1 MELFRILSG
10 PVVGA
15 VIGYIT
21 NDIAI
26 RMLFRPHRAVYVFGH
41 RLPFTPGIVPRRKDQ
56 LAEILGNAI
65 VEKFFNADDLEII
78 FTSGIADP
86 VADALVKLLRSDV
99 TPKQIIEDNDN
110 VAWEPVEKLEEELC
124 VRIQAAVCLS
134 GLPKTIAHEGL
145 SLAAHLLGD
154 GAASQ
159 ALISGLGTNIAPALA
174 HEIEEFVIEHGHEYI
189 LPLIRAEARRL
200 GGAPMS
206 ELTAQLA
213 GDDDDALHDALTRLY
228 LRFMSHHVRP
238 IVESIDVGG
247 MITEKIVLMSS
258 EEVEDLVLT
267 VVRRE
272 LRLVVLFGA
281 FVGAIIGAV
290 NIFL

>member
-1 MELFRILSG
+1 MELLSLLSG
-10 PVVGA
+10 PLVGA

-26 RMLFRPHRAVYVFGH
+26 RMLFRPHKAVYVFGH

-56 LAEILGNAI
+56 LAKILGDAI

-78 FTSGIADP
+78 FTDGIADA
-86 VADALVKLLRSDV
+86 VADQLLELLESETTLEGLRQELL
-99 TPKQIIEDNDN
+99 PQAE
-110 VAWEPVEKLEEELC
+110 EKLEAELC
-124 VRIQAAVCLS
+124 VRIQAAVCTSQLPEVFAREGVRMAANRLGNGPAGQAVAS
-134 GLPKTIAHEGL
+134 GLA
-145 SLAAHLLGD
+145 
-154 GAASQ
+154 GAA
-159 ALISGLGTNIAPALA
+159 GPLA
-174 HEIEEFVIEHGHEYI
+174 HEIREFIIQHGHEYV
-189 LPLIRAEARRL
+189 LPLL
-200 GGAPMS
+200 KS
-206 ELTAQLA
+206 ELERLCAAPLSQLT
-213 GDDDDALHDALTRLY
+213 GELTGEDREKLRETIRGLY
-228 LRFMSHHVRP
+228 LRFMRRHVRP

-290 NIFL
+290 NILI

>member
-26 RMLFRPHRAVYVFGH
+26 RMLFRPHRAVYVLGR

-78 FTSGIADP
+78 FTTGIADP
-86 VADALVKLLRSDV
+86 VADALVKLLRSEA
-99 TPKQIIEDNDN
+99 TPAQIIEDNG
-110 VAWEPVEKLEEELC
+110 AREPVERLEEELC
-124 VRIQAAVCLS
+124 VRIQAAACLG
-134 GLPKTIAHEGL
+134 GLPETIAREGL
-145 SLAAHLLGD
+145 SMASRLLGD
-154 GAASQ
+154 GAAAQ
-159 ALISGLGTNIAPALA
+159 ALSGGLGASIEPALA
-174 HEIEEFVIEHGHEYI
+174 LEIEDFVIEHGRGYI

-200 GGAPMS
+200 GDAPLS

-213 GDDDDALHDALTRLY
+213 GDDDAALHETLRRLY
-228 LRFMSHHVRP
+228 LRFMSRHVRP

-281 FVGAIIGAV
+281 FVGAVIGAV

>member
-10 PVVGA
+10 PVIGA
-15 VIGYIT
+15 AIGYIT

-26 RMLFRPHRAVYVFGH
+26 RMLFRPHKALYVLGR
-41 RLPFTPGIVPRRKDQ
+41 RLPFTPGIVPRRKNQ
-56 LAEILGNAI
+56 LAEILGSAI

-78 FTSGIADP
+78 FTTGIAGP
-86 VADALVKLLRSDV
+86 VADALVKLLRSEV
-99 TPKQIIEDNDN
+99 TPAQIIQDNG
-110 VAWEPVEKLEEELC
+110 AQESFEKLEEELC
-124 VRIQAAVCLS
+124 VRIQAAFCLG
-134 GLPKTIAHEGL
+134 GLPETIAREGL
-145 SLAAHLLGD
+145 GMAARQLGD
-154 GAASQ
+154 GAAAQ
-159 ALISGLGTNIAPALA
+159 ALRSGLGANIEAAMA
-174 HEIEEFVIEHGHEYI
+174 REIEEFVIEHGREHI
-189 LPLIRAEARRL
+189 LPLIRTEAQRL
-200 GGAPMS
+200 GDAPLS

-213 GDDDDALHDALTRLY
+213 GDSDDALRETLKGLY
-228 LRFMSHHVRP
+228 LRFMSRHVRP

>member
-145 SLAAHLLGD
+145 SMAAHLLGD

-200 GGAPMS
+200 CGAPMS

-213 GDDDDALHDALTRLY
+213 GDDDDALHDTLTRLY

-238 IVESIDVGG
+238 IVESINVGG

>member
-10 PVVGA
+10 PVIGA
-15 VIGYIT
+15 LIGYVT

-26 RMLFRPHRAVYVFGH
+26 RMLFRPHRAFYILGR

-56 LAEILGNAI
+56 LAEILGRAI

-78 FTSGIADP
+78 FTTGIADS
-86 VADALVKLLRSDV
+86 VADALVSLLRSEV
-99 TPKQIIEDNDN
+99 TPAQIAED
-110 VAWEPVEKLEEELC
+110 AAAHESVEKLEEELC
-124 VRIQAAVCLS
+124 VRIQAAVCLG
-134 GLPKTIAHEGL
+134 GLPETIAREGVNMA
-145 SLAAHLLGD
+145 SRLLGD

-159 ALISGLGTNIAPALA
+159 ALAGGIGANIEPALA
-174 HEIEEFVIEHGHEYI
+174 KEIENFVIEHGREHI
-189 LPLIRAEARRL
+189 LPLIRAEAARL
-200 GGAPMS
+200 GGTSLS

-213 GDDDDALHDALTRLY
+213 GDDSAALHETLKRLY
-228 LRFMSHHVRP
+228 LRFMSRRVRP

-247 MITEKIVLMSS
+247 MITEKIVLMTS

-272 LRLVVLFGA
+272 LHLVVLFGA

>member
-26 RMLFRPHRAVYVFGH
+26 RMLFRPHMAVYVLGR

-56 LAEILGNAI
+56 LAEILGRAI

-78 FTSGIADP
+78 FTTGIADP
-86 VADALVKLLRSDV
+86 VADALVKLLRSEV
-99 TPKQIIEDNDN
+99 TPAQIIEDNA
-110 VAWEPVEKLEEELC
+110 AWGEVEKLEEDLC
-124 VRIQAAVCLS
+124 VRIQAAVCLG
-134 GLPKTIAHEGL
+134 GLPETIAREGVGM
-145 SLAAHLLGD
+145 AASLLGG

-159 ALISGLGTNIAPALA
+159 ALSSGLGANIEPALA
-174 HEIEEFVIEHGHEYI
+174 REIEEFVIEHGREHI
-189 LPLIRAEARRL
+189 LPLIHSEVQRL
-200 GGAPMS
+200 GGSPMA

-213 GDDDDALHDALTRLY
+213 GDDDAALHETLKRLY
-228 LRFMSHHVRP
+228 LRFMSRHVRP

-247 MITEKIVLMSS
+247 MITEKIVLMTS

-281 FVGAIIGAV
+281 FVGAVIGAV